1 MGNSRDGLPWLL
13 ASGLVLVVIFFAF
26 PLLLSNPLVDP
37 DEGLHASIAQEMVEQ
52 GDWVTPSFLGEPFFD
67 KPILFSWTQALSLK
81 VFGMTEGASRLTG
94 MVFGLLGVLTTGLVG
109 WRLMGRTVGAVAVI
123 LYASSVLPL
132 ALTQVA
138 SHDVALIPWI
148 NLAVLLFWEADRV
161 TTRRGQVACTLAIG
175 GALGLA
181 CLTKGL
187 VGVAL
192 VGVAY
197 GSYLLLTRRLTAGAC
212 VRGAGALTVAGLI
225 ASAWY
230 FAMESRH
237 PGYLYYYF
245 VERHLLGFATS
256 TQRHAGESFW
266 FYLPILLW
274 GSLPWITYL
283 PAGLREWWL
292 RRQDTRFA
300 SRMKSVDNGGMVLLL
315 CWVIGGTI
323 LMTVAKSKL
332 ITYIW
337 PVFPP
342 LMILLA
348 VVWSRMIEGRLT
360 ESARRWLTWN
370 FAFSCLAAPLFLPIG
385 LTLAQL
391 LFDVRFPW
399 PVWVLGTI
407 AALFSL
413 APLLIWRMGRPAE
426 ALAAGG
432 MAIGAQFTVIMAF
445 IAPPAATANS
455 AIDLA
460 RYLNHLGELPSR
472 IVIVEDRVGSLV
484 FYLDPEL
491 RADLQKTRIEAVRA
505 WQMPGLRVYEP
516 DAVIAMAEHR
526 SAWTRRYIDLTAAE
540 GQRAGRY
547 RIYNPSELRTM
558 QNVTAAR
565 LDAPRRY

>member
-13 ASGLVLVVIFFAF
+13 ASGFVLAGIFFVF

-52 GDWVTPSFLGEPFFD
+52 EDWVTPRFLGEPFFD

-81 VFGMTEGASRLTG
+81 LFGMNEGASRVAG
-94 MVFGLLGVLTTGLVG
+94 MLYGLLGMLTTGLIG
-109 WRLMGRTVGAVAVI
+109 WRLMGRTVGAVAMI

-161 TTRRGQVACTLAIG
+161 TTRRGQVACTLGIG
-175 GALGLA
+175 VALGLA

-197 GSYLLLTRRLTAGAC
+197 GSYLLVTRRLTLGAC
-212 VRGAGALTVAGLI
+212 VRGAGALAIAGLI
-225 ASAWY
+225 ASTWY
-230 FAMESRH
+230 IAMESRH
-237 PGYLYYYF
+237 PGYLFYYF

-256 TQRHAGESFW
+256 TQRHADEPFW
-266 FYLPILLW
+266 FYFPILLW

-283 PAGLREWWL
+283 PAGVREWWL

-300 SRMKSVDNGGMVLLL
+300 TRMKSVDNGGIVLLL
-315 CWVIGGTI
+315 CWLISCT
-323 LMTVAKSKL
+323 LLLTVAKSKL

-342 LMILLA
+342 IAILLA
-348 VVWSRMIEGRLT
+348 VVWGRMIEGRLT
-360 ESARRWLTWN
+360 ESARRWLAQN
-370 FAFSCLAAPLFLPIG
+370 FAFSCLVGPVFLPIG
-385 LTLAQL
+385 LLIAQIAL
-391 LFDVRFPW
+391 DFEFPW
-399 PVWVLGTI
+399 PVWVLGLI
-407 AALFSL
+407 AALLSMV
-413 APLLIWRMGRPAE
+413 PLLIWRMGRPAE

-445 IAPPAATANS
+445 IAPPAAAANS
-455 AIDLA
+455 ARDLA
-460 RYLNHLGELPSR
+460 QYLNHLGELPSR
-472 IVIVEDRVGSLV
+472 IVIVEDRIGSLV

-491 RADLQKTRIEAVRA
+491 RADLQKTQIESIRA
-505 WQMPGLRVYEP
+505 WQMPELRVYEP
-516 DAVIAMAEHR
+516 DAVIALAEYK
-526 SAWTRRYIDLTAAE
+526 SQWTRKYIDLTAVE

-547 RIYNPSELRTM
+547 RVYNPSELRTM
-558 QNVTAAR
+558 QNMTAAR
-565 LDAPRRY
+565 TGFRRRY